1 LYIFYSDNNTGLSES
16 EFLSLIKA
24 NQGIIYKLTG
34 LYAAD
39 AEEKK
44 DLCQEIICQAW
55 KGWPSFR
62 KDAKFSTWLY
72 RISLNT
78 ILTQKRRKKI
88 IEYRE
93 DLDSITSSVEQGTIE
108 QENSRRLQM
117 AIRELVETDRALIS
131 LHLDG
136 YENGEIA
143 EIVGI
148 SANNVGVKLH
158 RIKNQ
163 LTKILND

>member
-1 LYIFYSDNNTGLSES
+1 MSES
-16 EFLSLIKA
+16 EFLSQIKA

-55 KGWPSFR
+55 KGWPKF
-62 KDAKFSTWLY
+62 KGEAKFSTWLY

-88 IEYRE
+88 IDFRD
-93 DLDSITSSVEQGTIE
+93 DLESIAASVEQGTIQ
-108 QENSRRLQM
+108 QENSRRLHK
-117 AIRELVETDRALIS
+117 AIRELEETDRALIS

-148 SANNVGVKLH
+148 TANNVGVKLH

-163 LTKILND
+163 LAKILND

>member
-1 LYIFYSDNNTGLSES
+1 LSES
-16 EFLSLIKA
+16 EFLSLIKE

-55 KGWPSFR
+55 KGWPSF
-62 KDAKFSTWLY
+62 KGEAKFSTWLY

-78 ILTQKRRKKI
+78 ILTQKRRKKLI
-88 IEYRE
+88 DYRE
-93 DLDSITSSVEQGTIE
+93 DLEPIATSVEQNTIQ
-108 QENSRRLQM
+108 QENSRRLHK
-117 AIRELVETDRALIS
+117 AIRELAETDRALIS

-148 SANNVGVKLH
+148 TANNVGVKLH

-163 LTKILND
+163 LAKILND

>member
-1 LYIFYSDNNTGLSES
+1 MSES

-55 KGWPSFR
+55 KGWPSF
-62 KDAKFSTWLY
+62 KGEAKFSTWLY

-78 ILTQKRRKKI
+78 ILTQKRRKKLI
-88 IEYRE
+88 DYRE
-93 DLDSITSSVEQGTIE
+93 DLEPIANAVEQNTIQ
-108 QENSRRLQM
+108 QENSHRLQR
-117 AIRELVETDRALIS
+117 AIRGLVETDRALIS

-148 SANNVGVKLH
+148 TANNVGVKLH

-163 LTKILND
+163 LAKILND

>member
-1 LYIFYSDNNTGLSES
+1 LSES

-55 KGWPSFR
+55 KGWPLF
-62 KDAKFSTWLY
+62 KGEAKFSTWLY

-88 IEYRE
+88 IDYRE
-93 DLDSITSSVEQGTIE
+93 DLEPIAASVEQNTIQ
-108 QENSRRLQM
+108 QENSRRLHR

-148 SANNVGVKLH
+148 TANNVGVKLH

-163 LTKILND
+163 LAKILND

>member
-1 LYIFYSDNNTGLSES
+1 LSES

-55 KGWPSFR
+55 KGWPSF
-62 KDAKFSTWLY
+62 KGEAKFSTWLY

-78 ILTQKRRKKI
+78 ILTQKRRKKLI
-88 IEYRE
+88 DYRE
-93 DLDSITSSVEQGTIE
+93 DLEPIATSEEQNTVQ
-108 QENSRRLQM
+108 QENSRRLHK

-148 SANNVGVKLH
+148 TANSVGVKLH

-163 LTKILND
+163 LAKILND

>member
-1 LYIFYSDNNTGLSES
+1 MSEA
-16 EFLSLIKA
+16 EFLSLIKE
-24 NQGIIYKLTG
+24 NQGIIYKLAG
-34 LYAAD
+34 LYATD

-44 DLCQEIICQAW
+44 DFCQEIICQAW
-55 KGWPSFR
+55 KGWPSF
-62 KDAKFSTWLY
+62 KGESKFSTWLY

-88 IEYRE
+88 IDYRD
-93 DLDSITSSVEQGTIE
+93 DLEPVASSVEQNTVQ
-108 QENSRRLQM
+108 QENAKRLRH
-117 AIRELVETDRALIS
+117 AIRELAETDRALIS

-143 EIVGI
+143 EIIGI
-148 SANNVGVKLH
+148 SVNNVGVKLH

-163 LTKILND
+163 LAKRLND

>member
-1 LYIFYSDNNTGLSES
+1 MSET
-16 EFLSLIKA
+16 EFLSLIKE
-24 NQGIIYKLTG
+24 NQGIIYKLAG

-44 DLCQEIICQAW
+44 DFCQEIICQAW
-55 KGWPSFR
+55 KGWPSF
-62 KDAKFSTWLY
+62 KGEAKFSTWLY

-78 ILTQKRRKKI
+78 ILTQKRRKKLI
-88 IEYRE
+88 DYRD
-93 DLDSITSSVEQGTIE
+93 DLEPIASATEQNTV
-108 QENSRRLQM
+108 QRENSRRLRL
-117 AIRELVETDRALIS
+117 AIRSLAETDRALIS

-143 EIVGI
+143 EIIGI
-148 SANNVGVKLH
+148 SVNNVGVKLH

-163 LTKILND
+163 LAKRLND